1 MEEEMNPEH
10 TKGTRAVRIL
20 FSKVFYLRPDQSAKD
35 CAKSFL
41 STMGFEYV
49 SHEPVTPELP
59 MNTAGEP
66 ARITCTRAGCLHV
79 PVRGQDPDV
88 RKSLRRLRRA
98 LRDRKDNPER
108 T

>member
-20 FSKVFYLRPDQSAKD
+20 FSKVFYLRPDQNAKD

-49 SHEPVTPELP
+49 SHEEQSAPEPPVVKATI
-59 MNTAGEP
+59 TAAP
-66 ARITCTRAGCLHV
+66 
-79 PVRGQDPDV
+79 PDPIEWFPG
-88 RKSLRRLRRA
+88 RT
-98 LRDRKDNPER
+98 ER